1 MKLAGL
7 FGAIAAAILLASPAS
22 AAFIRCKLSYQVTG
36 WSFLYKQYKGTGV
49 VTCSD
54 GTRADVSIVSRGGGV
69 SFGKTDI
76 SDGRGTFSDVR
87 EISEVYGTYVATDG
101 HAGAVAAAEGVA
113 MTKGQVS
120 LALSGTG
127 RGFSLGFSFS
137 GFTIRPR

>member
-7 FGAIAAAILLASPAS
+7 LGATAAALLLAQPAS
-22 AAFIRCKLSYQVTG
+22 AAFIRCKLSYQLSG

-54 GTRADVSIVSRGGGV
+54 GTRADVKIVSRGGGV

-76 SDGRGTFSDVR
+76 NGTGTFSDVR
-87 EISEVYGTYVATDG
+87 EISEVYGTYAATDG
-101 HAGAVAAAEGVA
+101 HAGAVAAAEGIA
-113 MTKGQVS
+113 MTKGPVS

>member
-1 MKLAGL
+1 MRLAGL
-7 FGAIAAAILLASPAS
+7 LGALAASFLLAGPAS
-22 AAFIRCKLSYQVTG
+22 AAFIRCKLSYEVTG

-54 GTRADVSIVSRGGGV
+54 GSRANVNIVSRGGGIT
-69 SFGKTDI
+69 FGKTDI
-76 SDGRGTFSDVR
+76 SNGTGVFSDVR

-113 MTKGQVS
+113 MTKGPVS